1 MSEEDSDCD
10 FSELSHGLTQLSLR
24 PANRSAASPARGIRA
39 PAKSVLPNADSSSPR
54 VHLASVRN
62 ENYHLRLELTQK
74 SQELEALRRQMQGPE
89 KRKQTL
95 IAAEELLSLKNMR
108 AQRAW
113 EPAGSPTRPHQSTLS
128 ECEIVTHFSG
138 SPYKGE
144 RVVSQQDAAS
154 QASTSNSRVHRNH
167 NFFRNFVVPFLQ
179 RNIDAFRH
187 SDMFCEEATR
197 LAQKLE
203 EFKVHGS
210 KSKELKVQLMVE
222 ILDGLNHLQQQCVAI
237 LNRELQ
243 AKKVSSQLEFLFTVF
258 LDPEQYGLVRQAHV
272 DKLRQELYD
281 IMLQL
286 WDYDGRRPISQEV
299 STSRKPTPSGSPV
312 KQIPRSGKPPK
323 LPPQVPRNMMHRLR
337 KQPCGLA
344 GAPSGVFE
352 GPGSTEFS
360 PSKKVQ
366 APNHL
371 NHLNNTYTSERS
383 RLKQNR
389 DALEFIPIGYNEVM
403 LSKKTPDRRP
413 RSRPKLQE
421 SIHMTP
427 LTRCAN
433 NEEEME
439 TDSLQ
444 VFITEFFKDTQSQ
457 DDSTTTVVSNF

>member
-1 MSEEDSDCD
+1 MSEGDSDCD
-10 FSELSHGLTQLSLR
+10 LSELSHGLTQLSLR
-24 PANRSAASPARGIRA
+24 PANRSAASPARGARA
-39 PAKSVLPNADSSSPR
+39 PAKSALPKADSSSR

-62 ENYHLRLELTQK
+62 ENYHLKLELTQK
-74 SQELEALRRQMQGPE
+74 SQELEALRRQMQSLE
-89 KRKQTL
+89 KRKQMLGSTDG
-95 IAAEELLSLKNMR
+95 LLSLRNMKVHT
-108 AQRAW
+108 W

-144 RVVSQQDAAS
+144 RLGSQQDTAS
-154 QASTSNSRVHRNH
+154 RASTSNSRVRRNH

-187 SDMFCEEATR
+187 SDMFCDEAAN
-197 LAQKLE
+197 LGQKLE
-203 EFKVHGS
+203 EFKIHGS
-210 KSKELKVQLMVE
+210 KNKELKVQLMMD
-222 ILDGLNHLQQQCVAI
+222 ILDGLNHLQQQCVAV

-272 DKLRQELYD
+272 EKLRQELYD
-281 IMLQL
+281 VMLQL
-286 WDYDGRRPISQEV
+286 WDYDGRRPLSQGG
-299 STSRKPTPSGSPV
+299 SPSRKPTVSGLPA
-312 KQIPRSGKPPK
+312 KQMPRSGKIPK
-323 LPPQVPRNMMHRLR
+323 LQPQGFGKMARTLR
-337 KQPCGLA
+337 KPPCDLPV
-344 GAPSGVFE
+344 APSGVLE
-352 GPGSTEFS
+352 NPRSTEFS
-360 PSKKVQ
+360 PSNKPR
-366 APNHL
+366 AANRLDP
-371 NHLNNTYTSERS
+371 LNNAYASERS

-413 RSRPKLQE
+413 KSRSKLQE

-457 DDSTTTVVSNF
+457 DDSTTTVASNF